1 MYVLYMMY
9 VFLCNIFFIFILYYL
24 KPRCI
29 HVVTNVVYMCT
40 TTTYHIHVCMYY
52 MYTPVRDRCMLHV
65 YYYPV
70 PCTVPYI
77 FFNSFGV
84 LFSQFMSH
92 NNFVCCF
99 FFVSWHERHIVSL
112 RSVFVVQWTAFL
124 GGRLN
129 QGTKELCDGSVHLRE
144 TKPSLC
150 HRHRVVL

>member
-1 MYVLYMMY
+1 MMY

-29 HVVTNVVYMCT
+29 HVVTNVVYMYECVHYHHVPHSCT
-40 TTTYHIHVCMYY
+40 HQFVTVACVLLPGT
-52 MYTPVRDRCMLHV
+52 
-65 YYYPV
+65 
-70 PCTVPYI
+70 CTVPYI

>member
-1 MYVLYMMY
+1 MYTYQFVTVACVLLPSTMYV
-9 VFLCNIFFIFILYYL
+9 
-24 KPRCI
+24 
-29 HVVTNVVYMCT
+29 CT
-40 TTTYHIHVCMYY
+40 
-52 MYTPVRDRCMLHV
+52 
-65 YYYPV
+65 
-70 PCTVPYI
+70 PCTVPDI
-77 FFNSFGV
+77 FFDSFGV

-112 RSVFVVQWTAFL
+112 RSVLVVQWTAFL

-150 HRHRVVL
+150 QTTVWFCSTKNPAFGAGPHVHHTGSFPSLLLFGVRSSTRTLTFP